1 MQIQLKQTE
10 IIAALK
16 QYISAQGINLAGKE
30 VSISFTAGRKES
42 GIIADLS
49 IDDVAIPGFS
59 DADAAVD
66 AAAPALRVVATGAV
80 PGAAAQPEQAQAAAP
95 AVEEGT
101 ADAEQK
107 PKSLFN

>member
-59 DADAAVD
+59 DADVVVD
-66 AAAPALRVVATGAV
+66 PAAPALRVVA
-80 PGAAAQPEQAQAAAP
+80 AAAAPEPAAETEQPQAAAP
-95 AVEEGT
+95 AQAET

>member
-59 DADAAVD
+59 DADTAAD
-66 AAAPALRVVATGAV
+66 PAAPALRVVA
-80 PGAAAQPEQAQAAAP
+80 PAAAPEPVAQPEQPQTAAP
-95 AVEEGT
+95 AEAET
-101 ADAEQK
+101 TDAEQK

>member
-80 PGAAAQPEQAQAAAP
+80 PGAAAQPEQAQAAP
-95 AVEEGT
+95 AEAET
-101 ADAEQK
+101 TDAEQK

>member
-49 IDDVAIPGFS
+49 IDDAAIPGFS
-59 DADAAVD
+59 DADVAVD
-66 AAAPALRVVATGAV
+66 AAAPALRVVA
-80 PGAAAQPEQAQAAAP
+80 AAAAPEPAAETEQPQAAAP
-95 AVEEGT
+95 AQAET